1 MLRLSTVASWFLSP
15 VLSGIMSAILFYFVR
30 KFILNKVKLIH
41 WEYLIRS
48 IKITSTRTSCSLE
61 SFS

>member
-48 IKITSTRTSCSLE
+48 IKIMSTRTSCSLE
-61 SFS
+61 GFS

>member
-48 IKITSTRTSCSLE
+48 IKNNEHSYFL
-61 SFS
+61 

>member
-1 MLRLSTVASWFLSP
+1 MLCLSTVASWFLSP
-15 VLSGIMSAILFYFVR
+15 VLSGVMSAILFYFVR

-48 IKITSTRTSCSLE
+48 IKITSTHTLCSLE
-61 SFS
+61 GFS